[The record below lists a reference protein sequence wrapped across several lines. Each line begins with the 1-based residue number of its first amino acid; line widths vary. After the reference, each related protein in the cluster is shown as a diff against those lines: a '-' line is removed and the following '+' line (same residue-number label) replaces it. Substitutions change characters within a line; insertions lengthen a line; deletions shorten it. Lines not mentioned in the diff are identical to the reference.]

1 MTGIL
6 FELSAI
12 ATSAYLYGWR
22 GAVFALACVAAG
34 HVAGHSLMLA
44 ALKRAGYVV
53 EYARD
58 GRGQHGARRWR
69 VGVRDVAAVE
79 PPVMWI
85 APGDGVIKTPVCGP
99 GIVTH

>member
-12 ATSAYLYGWR
+12 ATAAYLYGWR

-34 HVAGHSLMLA
+34 HVAGHSLLLA

-58 GRGQHGARRWR
+58 GRGQHGTRRWR
-69 VGVRDVAAVE
+69 VGRVTAPPAPREADVQ
-79 PPVMWI
+79 WF
-85 APGDGVIKTPVCGP
+85 APSGEVGP
-99 GIVTH
+99 